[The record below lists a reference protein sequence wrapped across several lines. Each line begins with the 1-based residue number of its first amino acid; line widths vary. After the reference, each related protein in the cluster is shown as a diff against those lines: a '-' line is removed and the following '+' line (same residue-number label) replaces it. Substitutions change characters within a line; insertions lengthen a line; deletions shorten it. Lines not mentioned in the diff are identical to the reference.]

1 MYKHG
6 LTLLKDKIMFERF
19 IAFEERVEKRRQE
32 EVIENGLKKEE
43 NVHLRTELMQAL
55 NLGTKLFPDEQKF
68 WLMTIG
74 KYINAENYILAE
86 QLIKTA
92 ARNIDAELLEDIKLC
107 KVKIL
112 KKLQKLIE
120 AKCEL

>member
-1 MYKHG
+1 M
-6 LTLLKDKIMFERF
+6 LKDKIMFERF

-32 EVIENGLKKEE
+32 EVIVNGLKKEE
-43 NVHLRTELMQAL
+43 NVHLRTELMHAL
-55 NLGTKLFPDEQKF
+55 NLGTKLFPEEQKF
-68 WLMTIG
+68 WLMTID

-86 QLIKTA
+86 QLIKAA

-112 KKLQKLIE
+112 KKFQKLIE

>member
-55 NLGTKLFPDEQKF
+55 NLGTKLFPEEQKF
-68 WLMTIG
+68 WLMTID

>member
-55 NLGTKLFPDEQKF
+55 NLGTKLFPEEQKF
-68 WLMTIG
+68 WLMTID
-74 KYINAENYILAE
+74 KYINAENYTLAE

>member
-68 WLMTIG
+68 WLMTID